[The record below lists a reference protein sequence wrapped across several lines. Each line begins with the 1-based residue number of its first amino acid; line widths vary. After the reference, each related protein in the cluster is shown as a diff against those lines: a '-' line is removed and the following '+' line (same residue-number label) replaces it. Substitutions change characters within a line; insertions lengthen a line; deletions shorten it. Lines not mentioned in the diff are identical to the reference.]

1 MYYSNEIKNIG
12 KHLFS
17 LSALLFSTLLF
28 TQDAAAQNVGIG
40 TNNPDPSARLHIS
53 STNSGLLVPQ
63 INLST
68 VSFPAPGPATG
79 LLVWNSNAAYGRG
92 VGFYYNNGTT
102 GVPVWVKMMDNTAN
116 ADLTS
121 GRIWVGNASNV
132 ATPVTMSGDGTLSST
147 GVLDMSNA
155 AIETAEI
162 VDNAITTAKVNNNA
176 ITTAKIVDGTIATAD
191 IADNAITTAKII
203 DATIATADIADNA
216 ITSAKIVNATVA
228 TADIADNAIT
238 IAKLPSGATASTFL
252 RGDGTWVS
260 STGPQGP
267 TGPAGATGPQGP
279 AGATGDIGPQGP
291 TGPTGATGAQGP
303 AGPQGPTGPAGATG
317 ATGATG
323 PAGSISSLANGN
335 ILIGNASDVPT
346 ARVMSQDV
354 TISNTGVA
362 TIANN
367 AVTSGKILDGTIAN
381 ADIADNAINNP
392 KILDNAVTN
401 SKIIDNAVN
410 TIKILNSSVTYA
422 KIQNVAANRL
432 LGNPTGSAAAPSE
445 ISLGTGLSF
454 SGTTLNSTG
463 GTVTSVGLT
472 MPGGFSVA
480 SSPVTGSGTIAVST
494 TLNGPLRGNG
504 AAFITGNINLTSEV
518 TGTLPVA
525 NGGTG
530 ATTFTDNGI
539 LVGNG
544 TSALDVTA
552 APTVSGQVLQWNGT
566 AWAPATLSL
575 GSGFIANGTSQQA
588 SSNFNISGNGV
599 IGGSLT
605 VSTLTPG
612 SVVFAGASGLI
623 TQDNPNFFWDNT
635 NNRLGIGTTTP
646 GKTLDVKANL
656 NGSGVVNIQNTHASG
671 YSSIDFFDE
680 TGTQMGNV
688 GYSNSGAGSYGDALY
703 FASNDAVDV
712 VLSTNNV
719 EGWRLK
725 PSGFVGI
732 GTSDPDYKLHLVG
745 GNARFE
751 DGVSYFGTW
760 AEMDIEYNGG
770 SDGYM
775 VFRNNTPSGSTTFS
789 DNSLGT
795 ILSMENGTRNVGIG
809 ILNPTHRLQISNG
822 NASLTNNNNT
832 AGEMRFYEPSS
843 SGSNYTAIRSQAQSG
858 NVTYS
863 LPAADGS
870 SGQFLSTNGSGSL
883 SWATAASAS
892 PSFTVG
898 SVSVSSGNNHNLNIG
913 GNTFIR
919 VSNGSNFTITG
930 ITGGV
935 NGKMIVLFNTGSTN
949 MTIDNQNT
957 SSTDVNRIITNA
969 TTVTSNSG
977 CVTLVY
983 DGTASRWIVVSQQN

>member
-53 STNSGLLVPQ
+53 SSNSGILVPQ

-79 LLVWNSNAAYGRG
+79 LLVWNTNAAYGRG

-132 ATPVTMSGDGTLSST
+132 ATPVTMSGDGTLSNG
-147 GVLDMSNA
+147 GVLDLSNA

-162 VDNAITTAKVNNNA
+162 VDGAVTTV
-176 ITTAKIVDGTIATAD
+176 KISNDAV
-191 IADNAITTAKII
+191 TTAKII
-203 DATIATADIADNA
+203 DATISTADIAN
-216 ITSAKIVNATVA
+216 
-228 TADIADNAIT
+228 NAIT
-238 IAKLPSGATASTFL
+238 IAKLPAGATASTFL

-260 STGPQGP
+260 STGPAGPTGATGATGATGPIGPQGP
-267 TGPAGATGPQGP
+267 TGPAGATGLT
-279 AGATGDIGPQGP
+279 GATGPQGP
-291 TGPTGATGAQGP
+291 IGLTGATGATGP
-303 AGPQGPTGPAGATG
+303 AGPTG

-843 SGSNYTAIRSQAQSG
+843 SGSNYTALRSQAQSG

>member
-1 MYYSNEIKNIG
+1 MYYSNEFKNIG

-17 LSALLFSTLLF
+17 LSALLFSALLL
-28 TQDAAAQNVGIG
+28 TQDATAQNVGIG

-68 VSFPAPGPATG
+68 VSFPASGPATG
-79 LLVWNSNAAYGRG
+79 LLVWNTNATYGRG

-102 GVPVWVKMMDNTAN
+102 GVPVWVKIMDNTAN

-132 ATPVTMSGDGTLSST
+132 ATPVTMSGDGTLSNG
-147 GVLDMSNA
+147 GVLDLSNA

-162 VDNAITTAKVNNNA
+162 VDGAVTTVKISNDAV
-176 ITTAKIVDGTIATAD
+176 TTAKIV
-191 IADNAITTAKII
+191 
-203 DATIATADIADNA
+203 DATIATADIAN
-216 ITSAKIVNATVA
+216 
-228 TADIADNAIT
+228 NAIT
-238 IAKLPSGATASTFL
+238 IAKLPAGATASTFL

-260 STGPQGP
+260 ST
-267 TGPAGATGPQGP
+267 
-279 AGATGDIGPQGP
+279 GP

-303 AGPQGPTGPAGATG
+303 AGPQGPTGPAGATGATGSQGPIGLTGATGATGPAGPTG

-367 AVTSGKILDGTIAN
+367 AVTSAKILDGTIATADIANDAITSAKIADGTIVN
-381 ADIADNAINNP
+381 ADI
-392 KILDNAVTN
+392 
-401 SKIIDNAVN
+401 
-410 TIKILNSSVTYA
+410 LNVDAA
-422 KIQNVAANRL
+422 KIT
-432 LGNPTGSAAAPSE
+432 TG
-445 ISLGTGLSF
+445 I
-454 SGTTLNSTG
+454 
-463 GTVTSVGLT
+463 
-472 MPGGFSVA
+472 
-480 SSPVTGSGTIAVST
+480 
-494 TLNGPLRGNG
+494 
-504 AAFITGNINLTSEV
+504 
-518 TGTLPVA
+518 LPVPR
-525 NGGTG
+525 GGTG
-530 ATTFTDNGI
+530 AGTFTDNGI

-605 VSTLTPG
+605 LSTLTPG

-656 NGSGVVNIQNTHASG
+656 NGSGVVNIQNTHANG

-680 TGTQMGNV
+680 SGNQMGNV

-732 GTSDPDYKLHLVG
+732 GTANPSYKLHLMG
-745 GNARFE
+745 GDARFE
-751 DGVSYFGTW
+751 DGSSYFGTW

-770 SDGYM
+770 PDGYM
-775 VFRNNTPSGSTTFS
+775 VFRNNTVGGSTTFS

-809 ILNPTHRLQISNG
+809 IINPTHRLQISNG
-822 NASLTNNNNT
+822 NAAITNNNNT

-843 SGSNYTAIRSQAQSG
+843 SGSNYTAIRSQAQSS
-858 NVTYS
+858 NVTYT

-870 SGQFLSTNGSGSL
+870 SGQILSTNGSGSL
-883 SWATAASAS
+883 SWATASAS

-898 SVSVSSGNNHNLNIG
+898 SATVSSGNNHNLNIG
-913 GNTFIR
+913 SNNFIR
-919 VSNGSNFTITG
+919 VSNGSSFTITG
-930 ITGGV
+930 IAGGV
-935 NGKMIVLFNTGSTN
+935 NGRMIILFNTGSTN
-949 MTIDNQNT
+949 MTIANEDSG
-957 SSTDVNRIITNA
+957 SSSSNRIITNA
-969 TTVTSNSG
+969 STITSNSG

-983 DGTASRWIVVSQQN
+983 DGTANRWVVVSQQN